1 MVFVW
6 PTNELPLQDSF
17 GQKLEALD
25 PLRLEFGY
33 YIYADDELP
42 DCIRVDGDSHHSM
55 MIIVNRLRA
64 KWGELLASKGV
75 NVKLYLLQVP
85 PRRID
90 VNVEQQVVSNLE
102 MGIPRPII
110 LPPTPERTEEWKSR
124 GELLRLR
131 NEERLCDSVVRS
143 FDVARFLRG
152 HIRMRVNFGTFML
165 GVYAP
170 PEGSDVPK
178 YTFESF
184 RSMLFRDSTKGEL
197 NPKYANILTLFPLC
211 LLFVANCPEVCNSN
225 IETEIFLS
233 DVYPPLIF
241 FGQ

>member
-17 GQKLEALD
+17 GQSLEALD

-33 YIYADDELP
+33 HIYADDELP

-55 MIIVNRLRA
+55 MIIVGRLRA
-64 KWGELLASKGV
+64 KWGELLASRGV
-75 NVKLYLLQVP
+75 NVKLYIPQVP

-90 VNVEQQVVSNLE
+90 VNVEQEVVSDLE
-102 MGIPRPII
+102 MGFPRPVF
-110 LPPTPERTEEWKSR
+110 LALTEQRVEEWKKR

-131 NEERLCDSVVRS
+131 NEERLCDSIVRS
-143 FDVARFLRG
+143 FHVARFLRG

-197 NPKYANILTLFPLC
+197 NPKYGNALAPFPCSLTAANY
-211 LLFVANCPEVCNSN
+211 PEVCNLN
-225 IETEIFLS
+225 IEMVILS
-233 DVYPPLIF
+233 NDVYLPLIF
-241 FGQ
+241 SGQ